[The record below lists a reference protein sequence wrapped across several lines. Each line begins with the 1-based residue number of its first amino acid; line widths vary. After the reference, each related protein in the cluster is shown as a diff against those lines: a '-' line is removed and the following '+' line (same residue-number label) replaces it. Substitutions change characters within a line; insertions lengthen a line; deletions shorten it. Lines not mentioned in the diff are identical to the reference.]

1 MAMVTQGVKL
11 DEETSKRLKALG
23 EIRDRS
29 PHWLMRT
36 AIERYLDAEETY
48 EREKREDEESWQ
60 EYKMGLSISNER
72 MMEWFDALA
81 RGEYQPCPKP

>member
-1 MAMVTQGVKL
+1 MVTHGVKL
-11 DEETSKRLKALG
+11 DEATANRLKALG
-23 EIRDRS
+23 AIRDRS

-60 EYKMGLSISNER
+60 EYLLTGVSVSNDKVMHWLEV
-72 MMEWFDALA
+72 LG
-81 RGEYQPCPKP
+81 RGEDVPPPTP